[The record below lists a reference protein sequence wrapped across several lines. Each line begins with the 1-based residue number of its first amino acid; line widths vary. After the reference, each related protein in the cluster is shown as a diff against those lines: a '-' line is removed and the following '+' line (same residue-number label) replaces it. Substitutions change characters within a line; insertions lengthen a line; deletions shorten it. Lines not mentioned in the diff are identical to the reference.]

1 MAMETLYLGLLVFV
15 AEAVVLTLGTIRV
28 MVSMLGERRTALVLG
43 VLEMLIW
50 VSGTSTVIMR
60 VGEIPFLAVCYA
72 LGFGVGT
79 ALGITCEKK
88 LALGNVVLRI
98 ISQNTGKAIAELVR
112 EAGYGI
118 TTVTGEGVEGPV
130 TVQFV
135 VCKRKDMKEV
145 LDVARGVDPD
155 LFYTYETAGASKVHR
170 PQRGSTWTRLA
181 CRRPWPVRQM

>member
-1 MAMETLYLGLLVFV
+1 MVFL

-28 MVSMLGERRTALVLG
+28 MVSMLGERKMALLLG
-43 VLEMLIW
+43 VVEMLLW
-50 VSGTSTVIMR
+50 VMGTSTVIMK
-60 VGEIPFLAVCYA
+60 VGDEPFLALCYA

-98 ISQNTGKAIAELVR
+98 ISNSAGRKIAKVVR

-118 TTVTGEGVEGPV
+118 TTVTGDGDEGPV

-135 VCKRKDMKEV
+135 VCKRKDMKHI
-145 LDVARGVDPD
+145 LSLARDMDPE
-155 LFYTYETAGASKVHR
+155 LFYTFETAGASSIQRPEQVSFMGRMKMKSPGLAKVI
-170 PQRGSTWTRLA
+170 
-181 CRRPWPVRQM
+181 

>member
-1 MAMETLYLGLLVFV
+1 MAMQTLYLGLLVFV
-15 AEAVVLTLGTIRV
+15 AEAAVLTLGTVRV
-28 MVSMLGERRTALVLG
+28 MVSMLGERRTALILG

-50 VSGTSTVIMR
+50 VMGTSTVIMR

-88 LALGNVVLRI
+88 MALGNVVLRI
-98 ISQNTGKAIAELVR
+98 ISQSSGRLIAEQVR
-112 EAGYGI
+112 EAGFGI

-135 VCKRKDMKEV
+135 VCKRKDMKDV
-145 LDVARGVDPD
+145 LGVARGVDPN

-170 PQRGSTWTRLA
+170 PQQINTWSRFTRF
-181 CRRPWPVRQM
+181 RPWPAR